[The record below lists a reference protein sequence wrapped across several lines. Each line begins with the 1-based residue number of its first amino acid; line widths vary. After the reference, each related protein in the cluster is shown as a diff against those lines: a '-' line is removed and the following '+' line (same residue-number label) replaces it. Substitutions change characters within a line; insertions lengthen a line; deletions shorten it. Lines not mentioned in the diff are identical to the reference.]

1 MYRTFLTNAVDNR
14 IHNPLGPF
22 SFMNLNF
29 LTTFAQPRDTFFGY
43 IRQSFKVWGETTTYS
58 RYHKNAH

>member
-29 LTTFAQPRDTFFGY
+29 LTTFAQPRYTFFW
-43 IRQSFKVWGETTTYS
+43 IHRTKF
-58 RYHKNAH
+58 